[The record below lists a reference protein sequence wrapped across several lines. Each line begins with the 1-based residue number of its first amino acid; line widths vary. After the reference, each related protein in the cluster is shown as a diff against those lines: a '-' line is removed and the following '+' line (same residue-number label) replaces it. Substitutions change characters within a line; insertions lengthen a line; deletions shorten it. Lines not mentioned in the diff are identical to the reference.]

1 MRNEGQMVRSSLQVL
16 KGIWI
21 TFNTCEVLV
30 IILYRVSRVS
40 NYHLFFNESRK
51 ARNASL
57 EIRATF

>member
-1 MRNEGQMVRSSLQVL
+1 MVRSSLQVL

-30 IILYRVSRVS
+30 IIPCRVYRVS
-40 NYHLFFNESRK
+40 NYNLFFNESGK

-57 EIRATF
+57 EIRAAF